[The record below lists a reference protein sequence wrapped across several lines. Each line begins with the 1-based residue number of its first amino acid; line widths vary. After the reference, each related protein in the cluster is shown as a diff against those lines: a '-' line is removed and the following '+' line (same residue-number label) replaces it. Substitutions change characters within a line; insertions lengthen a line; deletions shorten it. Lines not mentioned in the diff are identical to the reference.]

1 MVSPSLTAE
10 CTMAWKAKYV
20 DAFALDN
27 ESQLLPKDGRS
38 I

>member
-1 MVSPSLTAE
+1 MVSPGLTAE

-20 DAFALDN
+20 DASALDN
-27 ESQLLPKDGRS
+27 ESQLLPKEVRS

>member
-20 DAFALDN
+20 DAFALDY
-27 ESQLLPKDGRS
+27 ESQLLPKDARS

>member
-10 CTMAWKAKYV
+10 CTMAGKAKYV
-20 DAFALDN
+20 DAFALDD
-27 ESQLLPKDGRS
+27 ESQLLPKDTRR